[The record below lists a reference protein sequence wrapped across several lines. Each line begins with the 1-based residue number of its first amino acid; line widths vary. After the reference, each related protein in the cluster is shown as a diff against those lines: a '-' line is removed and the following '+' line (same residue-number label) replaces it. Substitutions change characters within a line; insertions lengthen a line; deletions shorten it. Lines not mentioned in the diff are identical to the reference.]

1 MRSISK
7 ITTGTITIA
16 LALGLMGC
24 SPTRSN
30 NESIDGSEAKKELA
44 IELKFLQNESER
56 LINKDGKIEDKTFQS
71 YKNDFNLLSASI
83 SSTTK
88 METQSDRELKESIAQ
103 LKRDVDALTE
113 KEYVK
118 SYKRF
123 NSSKTIYEVT
133 LMNNMHD
140 IIDATKDWDED
151 HNELALF
158 DNKHMRS
165 SRAQIKKDMG
175 PAIDHI
181 NTVSK
186 YKIELMQDEIQKHRD
201 SFTKLQLEQ
210 LKKATHNFDLS
221 LNDQIK
227 SIQFYKPISGDYNV
241 SRDFSYNS
249 YDKYTNACVYIT
261 DFESNLGIAKAGE
274 F

>member
-16 LALGLMGC
+16 LALGLMRC
-24 SPTRSN
+24 NPTRSN

-44 IELKFLQNESER
+44 IELKFLENECER

-88 METQSDRELKESIAQ
+88 IETQSDSELKESIAQ

-140 IIDATKDWDED
+140 VIDATKDWDKD

-210 LKKATHNFDLS
+210 LKKATYNFDLS

>member
-1 MRSISK
+1 MRHISK
-7 ITTGTITIA
+7 ITTGTITIG
-16 LALGLMGC
+16 LPLGLMGC
-24 SPTRSN
+24 SHTRSN
-30 NESIDGSEAKKELA
+30 NEGIDGSEAKKELA
-44 IELKFLQNESER
+44 IELKFLQNECER
-56 LINKDGKIEDKTFQS
+56 LINNEGKIEDKTFQS
-71 YKNDFNLLSASI
+71 YKNDFNLLSASVN
-83 SSTTK
+83 STSK
-88 METQSDRELKESIAQ
+88 IETQSDRELKESIAQ
-103 LKRDVDALTE
+103 LKRDVDALTK

-140 IIDATKDWDED
+140 VIDATKTSERSNNVSD
-151 HNELALF
+151 LF
-158 DNKHMRS
+158 DGKHFHS
-165 SRAQIKKDMG
+165 SEAQIKKDRG

-227 SIQFYKPISGDYNV
+227 SIQFYKPISGNYNV
-241 SRDFSYNS
+241 SRNFSYNS
-249 YDKYTNACVYIT
+249 YAKYTNACVYIT

>member
-44 IELKFLQNESER
+44 IELKFLENECER

-165 SRAQIKKDMG
+165 SKAQIKKDMG

-201 SFTKLQLEQ
+201 SYTKLQLEQ

-221 LNDQIK
+221 LDNQIN
-227 SIQFYKPISGDYNV
+227 SIQAYKPIGEDYSV
-241 SRDFSYNS
+241 SRDFSYKAS
-249 YDKYTNACVYIT
+249 EKYTNACVYIT
-261 DFESNLGIAKAGE
+261 DFESNLGIAKAGD

>member
-1 MRSISK
+1 MRNISK

-24 SPTRSN
+24 SHTSSN

-83 SSTTK
+83 NSTSK
-88 METQSDRELKESIAQ
+88 VKLQSDRELKESIAQ
-103 LKRDVDALTE
+103 LKRDVDALTK

-140 IIDATKDWDED
+140 VIDATKTWEGSNNVSDS
-151 HNELALF
+151 F
-158 DNKHMRS
+158 DNKHFHS
-165 SRAQIKKDMG
+165 SEAQIKKDMA

-210 LKKATHNFDLS
+210 LKKATHNFNLS

-241 SRDFSYNS
+241 SRNFRYDS

>member
-24 SPTRSN
+24 NPTRSN

-44 IELKFLQNESER
+44 IELKFLENECER

-88 METQSDRELKESIAQ
+88 IETQSDSELKESIAQ

-133 LMNNMHD
+133 LMNNVHD
-140 IIDATKDWDED
+140 VIDATKISEKSNNVSDS
-151 HNELALF
+151 F
-158 DNKHMRS
+158 DDKHFHS
-165 SRAQIKKDMG
+165 SEAQIKKDMG

-210 LKKATHNFDLS
+210 LKKATYNFDLS

>member
-1 MRSISK
+1 MRNISK

-24 SPTRSN
+24 SHTSSN

-56 LINKDGKIEDKTFQS
+56 LINKDGKIENKTFQS

-83 SSTTK
+83 NSTSK
-88 METQSDRELKESIAQ
+88 VETQSDSELKESIAQ
-103 LKRDVDALTE
+103 LKRDVDYLTE

-140 IIDATKDWDED
+140 VIDATKTWEGSNNVLDS
-151 HNELALF
+151 F
-158 DNKHMRS
+158 DDKHFHS
-165 SRAQIKKDMG
+165 SEAQIKKDMG

-221 LNDQIK
+221 LDNQIK
-227 SIQFYKPISGDYNV
+227 SIQSYKPINGDYSV
-241 SRDFSYNS
+241 SREFNYKSHDE
-249 YDKYTNACVYIT
+249 YTNACIYIT
-261 DFESNLGIAKAGE
+261 DFESNLGIAKASE

>member
-1 MRSISK
+1 MRNISK
-7 ITTGTITIA
+7 ITAGTITIA

-24 SPTRSN
+24 SHTSSN
-30 NESIDGSEAKKELA
+30 NESIDGSEEKKELA

-83 SSTTK
+83 NSTSK
-88 METQSDRELKESIAQ
+88 VETQSDSELKKSIAQ

-140 IIDATKDWDED
+140 VIDATKTWEGSNNVSDS
-151 HNELALF
+151 F
-158 DNKHMRS
+158 DDKHFHS
-165 SRAQIKKDMG
+165 SEAQIKKDMG

-201 SFTKLQLEQ
+201 SFTQLQLEQ
-210 LKKATHNFDLS
+210 LKKATYNFNLS

-227 SIQFYKPISGDYNV
+227 SIQFYQPISGDYNV
-241 SRDFSYNS
+241 SRNFSYDS

-261 DFESNLGIAKAGE
+261 DFESNLGIVKAGE

>member
-30 NESIDGSEAKKELA
+30 NQSIDGSEAKKELA

-88 METQSDRELKESIAQ
+88 IETQSDSELKESIAQ
-103 LKRDVDALTE
+103 LTKDIDALTE

-118 SYKRF
+118 SYKKF

-140 IIDATKDWDED
+140 VIDATKTWEGSSNVSDS
-151 HNELALF
+151 F
-158 DNKHMRS
+158 DNKHFHS
-165 SRAQIKKDMG
+165 SEAQIKKDMG

>member
-1 MRSISK
+1 MRNISK

-16 LALGLMGC
+16 LALGLIGC
-24 SPTRSN
+24 SHTSSN

-56 LINKDGKIEDKTFQS
+56 LINKDGKIENKTFQS

-83 SSTTK
+83 NSTSK
-88 METQSDRELKESIAQ
+88 VETQSDSELKESIAQ
-103 LKRDVDALTE
+103 LKRDVDYLTE

-140 IIDATKDWDED
+140 IIDATKDWDKD

-241 SRDFSYNS
+241 SRDLSYNS

>member
-1 MRSISK
+1 MRHISK

-24 SPTRSN
+24 SHSRSN
-30 NESIDGSEAKKELA
+30 NESIDESEAKKELA
-44 IELKFLQNESER
+44 IELKFLQNECER
-56 LINKDGKIEDKTFQS
+56 LINKDGKTEDKTFQS
-71 YKNDFNLLSASI
+71 YKNDFNLLSASVN
-83 SSTTK
+83 STSK
-88 METQSDRELKESIAQ
+88 IETQSDRELKESIAQ
-103 LKRDVDALTE
+103 LKRDVDDLTE
-113 KEYVK
+113 KEYVQ

-140 IIDATKDWDED
+140 VIDATKDWDED

-165 SRAQIKKDMG
+165 SKAQIKKDIG

-181 NTVSK
+181 NTLSK

-201 SFTKLQLEQ
+201 SYTKLQLEQ

-221 LNDQIK
+221 LDNQIK
-227 SIQFYKPISGDYNV
+227 SIQAYKPIGEDYSV
-241 SRDFSYNS
+241 SRDFCYNS

>member
-1 MRSISK
+1 MRHISK

-16 LALGLMGC
+16 LALGLIGC
-24 SPTRSN
+24 SHARSN
-30 NESIDGSEAKKELA
+30 NESIDENEAKKQLA
-44 IELKFLQNESER
+44 IEMKFLQNECER
-56 LINKDGKIEDKTFQS
+56 LINKDRKIEDKTFQS

-83 SSTTK
+83 NSTSK
-88 METQSDRELKESIAQ
+88 VETQSDSELKESIAQ

-140 IIDATKDWDED
+140 IIDATKDWDKD

-210 LKKATHNFDLS
+210 LKKATYNFDLS

>member
-1 MRSISK
+1 MRHISK

-16 LALGLMGC
+16 LALGLIGC
-24 SPTRSN
+24 SHARSN
-30 NESIDGSEAKKELA
+30 NESIDENEAKKELA
-44 IELKFLQNESER
+44 IELKFLQNECER
-56 LINKDGKIEDKTFQS
+56 LINKDGKIEDKAFQS

-83 SSTTK
+83 NSTLK
-88 METQSDRELKESIAQ
+88 IETQNDSELKKSIAQ

-123 NSSKTIYEVT
+123 NSTKTIYEVT
-133 LMNNMHD
+133 LMNNVHD
-140 IIDATKDWDED
+140 VIDATKISEKSNNVSDS
-151 HNELALF
+151 F
-158 DNKHMRS
+158 DDKHFHS
-165 SRAQIKKDMG
+165 SEAQIKKDMG

-181 NTVSK
+181 NTLSK

-221 LNDQIK
+221 LDDQIK
-227 SIQFYKPISGDYNV
+227 SIQSYKPIGEDYSV
-241 SRDFSYNS
+241 SREFSYKAFE
-249 YDKYTNACVYIT
+249 KYTNACVYIT
-261 DFESNLGIAKAGE
+261 DFESNLGIAKAGD

>member
-1 MRSISK
+1 MRNISK

-24 SPTRSN
+24 SHARSN
-30 NESIDGSEAKKELA
+30 NKSIDETEAKKELT
-44 IELKFLQNESER
+44 IELKFLQNECER
-56 LINKDGKIEDKTFQS
+56 LINKDGKSDDKTFQS

-83 SSTTK
+83 NSTSK
-88 METQSDRELKESIAQ
+88 VETQSDSELKKSIAH
-103 LKRDVDALTE
+103 LAKDVDTLTE
-113 KEYVK
+113 KEYVT
-118 SYKRF
+118 SYKKF

-140 IIDATKDWDED
+140 VIDATKTSEESSNVLDS
-151 HNELALF
+151 F
-158 DNKHMRS
+158 DDKHFHS
-165 SRAQIKKDMG
+165 SEAQIKKDMG
-175 PAIDHI
+175 PAINHI
-181 NTVSK
+181 NTASK

-227 SIQFYKPISGDYNV
+227 SIQSYKPISGDYNI
-241 SRDFSYNS
+241 SRNFRYDS

-261 DFESNLGIAKAGE
+261 DFESNLGIAKAGD

>member
-1 MRSISK
+1 MRNISK
-7 ITTGTITIA
+7 VTTGTLTIA

-24 SPTRSN
+24 SHTTSN

-44 IELKFLQNESER
+44 IELKFLQNECER
-56 LINKDGKIEDKTFQS
+56 LINKDGKSDDKTFQS

-83 SSTTK
+83 NSTSK
-88 METQSDRELKESIAQ
+88 VETQSDSELKKSIAH
-103 LKRDVDALTE
+103 LAKDVDTLTE
-113 KEYVK
+113 KEYVT
-118 SYKRF
+118 SYKKF

-140 IIDATKDWDED
+140 IIDATKTWEGSNNVSDS
-151 HNELALF
+151 F
-158 DNKHMRS
+158 DDKHFHS
-165 SRAQIKKDMG
+165 SEAQIKKDMG
-175 PAIDHI
+175 SAIDHI

-241 SRDFSYNS
+241 SRNFRYDS

>member
-1 MRSISK
+1 
-7 ITTGTITIA
+7 
-16 LALGLMGC
+16 
-24 SPTRSN
+24 
-30 NESIDGSEAKKELA
+30 
-44 IELKFLQNESER
+44 
-56 LINKDGKIEDKTFQS
+56 
-71 YKNDFNLLSASI
+71 
-83 SSTTK
+83 
-88 METQSDRELKESIAQ
+88 
-103 LKRDVDALTE
+103 
-113 KEYVK
+113 
-118 SYKRF
+118 
-123 NSSKTIYEVT
+123 
-133 LMNNMHD
+133 
-140 IIDATKDWDED
+140 
-151 HNELALF
+151 
-158 DNKHMRS
+158 MRS

-210 LKKATHNFDLS
+210 LKKATYNFDLS

-241 SRDFSYNS
+241 SRDLSYNS

>member
-1 MRSISK
+1 MRNISK

-16 LALGLMGC
+16 LALGLIGC
-24 SPTRSN
+24 SHTSSN

-44 IELKFLQNESER
+44 IELKFLQNECER

-83 SSTTK
+83 NSTSK
-88 METQSDRELKESIAQ
+88 VETQSDSELKESIAQ

-113 KEYVK
+113 QEYVK

-133 LMNNMHD
+133 LMNNVHD
-140 IIDATKDWDED
+140 VIDATKISEKSNNVSDS
-151 HNELALF
+151 F
-158 DNKHMRS
+158 DDKHFHS
-165 SRAQIKKDMG
+165 SEAQIKKDMG

-181 NTVSK
+181 NTLSK

-221 LNDQIK
+221 LDNQIK
-227 SIQFYKPISGDYNV
+227 SIQSYKPIGEDYSV
-241 SRDFSYNS
+241 SREFSYKAS
-249 YDKYTNACVYIT
+249 EKYTNAGVYIT
-261 DFESNLGIAKAGE
+261 DFESNLGIAKAGD

>member
-44 IELKFLQNESER
+44 IELKFLENECER

-88 METQSDRELKESIAQ
+88 IETQSDSELKESIAQ

>member
-24 SPTRSN
+24 NPTRSN

-44 IELKFLQNESER
+44 IELKFLENECER

-88 METQSDRELKESIAQ
+88 IETQSDSELKESIVQ

-140 IIDATKDWDED
+140 IIDATKDWDKD

-210 LKKATHNFDLS
+210 LKKATYNFDLS

-241 SRDFSYNS
+241 SRDLSYNS

>member
-1 MRSISK
+1 MRNISK
-7 ITTGTITIA
+7 VTTGTITIA

-24 SPTRSN
+24 SAARSS

-44 IELKFLQNESER
+44 IELKFLQNESKR

-83 SSTTK
+83 NSTSK
-88 METQSDRELKESIAQ
+88 IKTQSNNELKKNISQ
-103 LKRDVDALTE
+103 LEKDVDALTE

-140 IIDATKDWDED
+140 MINATKDWDEVN
-151 HNELALF
+151 NELALF
-158 DNKHMRS
+158 DNIHMRS
-165 SRAQIKKDMG
+165 SEAHIKKDMG

-181 NTVSK
+181 NTLSK

-201 SFTKLQLEQ
+201 SFTKLQLQQ
-210 LKKATHNFDLS
+210 LKKATHNFNLS
-221 LNDQIK
+221 LDNQIK
-227 SIQFYKPISGDYNV
+227 SIQAYKPIGEDYSV
-241 SRDFSYNS
+241 SRDFSYKAS
-249 YDKYTNACVYIT
+249 EKYTNACIYIT
-261 DFESNLGIAKAGE
+261 DFESNLGIAKAGD

>member
-24 SPTRSN
+24 NPTRSN

-44 IELKFLQNESER
+44 IELKFLENECER

-88 METQSDRELKESIAQ
+88 IETQSDSELKESIAQ

-140 IIDATKDWDED
+140 VIDATKDWDKD

-210 LKKATHNFDLS
+210 LKKATYNFDLS

>member
-1 MRSISK
+1 MRNISK
-7 ITTGTITIA
+7 VTTGTITIA

-24 SPTRSN
+24 SPARSN
-30 NESIDGSEAKKELA
+30 NENIDGSEAKKELA

-56 LINKDGKIEDKTFQS
+56 LINKDEKIEDKTFQS

-83 SSTTK
+83 NSTSK
-88 METQSDRELKESIAQ
+88 VETQSDSELKESIAQ

-123 NSSKTIYEVT
+123 NSSKIIYGVT

-140 IIDATKDWDED
+140 MIDATKDWDED
-151 HNELALF
+151 NNELALF

-165 SRAQIKKDMG
+165 SKAQIKKDMG

-181 NTVSK
+181 NTLSK

-210 LKKATHNFDLS
+210 LKKAAHNFDLS
-221 LNDQIK
+221 LDNQIK
-227 SIQFYKPISGDYNV
+227 SIQSYKPIGGDYNL
-241 SRDFSYNS
+241 SRDYSYKAS
-249 YDKYTNACVYIT
+249 EKYTNACVYIT
-261 DFESNLGIAKAGE
+261 DFESNLGIAKAGD

>member
-123 NSSKTIYEVT
+123 NSSKTIYEVP

-241 SRDFSYNS
+241 SRDLSYNS